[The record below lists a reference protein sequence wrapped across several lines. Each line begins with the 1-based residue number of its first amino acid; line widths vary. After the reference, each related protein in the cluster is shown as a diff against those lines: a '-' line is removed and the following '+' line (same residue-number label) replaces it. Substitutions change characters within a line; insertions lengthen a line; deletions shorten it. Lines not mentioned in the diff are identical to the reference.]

1 MHADITPDAI
11 AAAESLV
18 DLSFNETERELMR
31 AGLGALREKYRLV
44 RGVRLPDDMV
54 PALPFDPRAFAP
66 PHRPPAWPDLAP
78 APVALDRLQTTDDI
92 AFATVAE
99 LGALLRARR
108 LSSAELTNIYL
119 ERLQQHDAPLNCVV
133 TLTADLAMA
142 QARRADAELAAGI
155 DRGPLHGIPWGA
167 KDLLA
172 TAGIPT
178 TWGAMPYRDQ
188 VPDVDAAVVERL
200 AAAGAVLVAKLSLG
214 ELAWGDVWFGGQ
226 TRNPWNL
233 EQGSSGSSAGSGA
246 AVAAGLVGFAIGS
259 ETWGSIVSP
268 GSVCGVTGLRP
279 SFGRVSRYGA
289 MALAWSMDKIGPMCR
304 SAQDCA
310 LVFAA
315 IAGADPRDPATR
327 AAPFRP
333 PAPADLRGVRIGYL
347 EAAFAAAPDADD
359 AAESRENDAVALDV
373 LRDLGAELRPIE
385 LPELPIDALS
395 IILDVEAASAFDE
408 LTRSNRDD
416 LLVRQVE
423 DAWPN
428 VLRRS
433 RLIPAVEYLQANRV
447 RTLLIHELERR
458 LAGVALYVAPS
469 FGTNLLLTN
478 LTGHPAVVVPNG
490 FTPGGLPT
498 SISFTGRLDD
508 EATILAV
515 AAAYQQATAHH
526 RARPPLFCQA
536 GAGTP

>member
-1 MHADITPDAI
+1 MHADITSDVI

-18 DLSFNETERELMR
+18 DLSFSETERELMR
-31 AGLGALREKYRLV
+31 AGLGALREKYRLM
-44 RGVRLPDDMV
+44 RGVRLPNDIA
-54 PALPFDPRAFAP
+54 PALPFDPRAFVP
-66 PHRPPAWPDLAP
+66 PRQLPSWPDHAP
-78 APVALDRLQTTDDI
+78 APDTLDARHTTDDI

-108 LSSAELTNIYL
+108 LSSVELTNIYL
-119 ERLQQHDAPLNCVV
+119 ERLQHHHASLNCVV
-133 TLTADLAMA
+133 TLTAELAGS
-142 QARRADAELAAGI
+142 QARRADDELAAGI

-178 TWGAMPYRDQ
+178 TWGALPYRDQ
-188 VPDVDAAVVERL
+188 IPDADAAVVERL
-200 AAAGAVLVAKLSLG
+200 AGAGAVLVAKLSLG

-233 EQGSSGSSAGSGA
+233 DRGSSGSSAGSGA
-246 AVAAGLVGFAIGS
+246 AVAAGLVGFAIGT

-268 GSVCGVTGLRP
+268 GSVCGVSGLRP

-289 MALAWSMDKIGPMCR
+289 MTLAWSMDKIGPMCR

-347 EAAFAAAPDADD
+347 ESAFAAAPDDD
-359 AAESRENDAVALDV
+359 DPESRENDAIALDV
-373 LRDLGAELRPIE
+373 LRDLGAELIPIE
-385 LPELPIDALS
+385 LPELPVEALS

-416 LLVRQVE
+416 LLVRQIE

-428 VLRRS
+428 VLRRA
-433 RLIPAVEYLQANRV
+433 RLVPAVEYVQANRM
-447 RTLLIHELERR
+447 RTLLIQELDRR

-498 SISFTGRLDD
+498 SISFTGHLDD

-526 RARPPLFCQA
+526 RARPPLFYQG
-536 GAGTP
+536 GAGTL